1 MTPCPIAPARVH
13 RDASGSPSF
22 FTDLLNPSAFSMRI
36 LHPQRIFKNIYAT
49 PLIFWKMTPA
59 VPQQYSSIEVEV
71 QQYSSTATP
80 QQYKWLFTGTPVR
93 FSFFLT
99 LGCTPVEKV
108 TPTGAVRQGVSRVNI
123 WAKKLYFFPHPVW
136 KYTYFFPVLR
146 QLKMTNVTKSD
157 VIWREA
163 SKILNI

>member
-1 MTPCPIAPARVH
+1 MTPCPFAPARVH
-13 RDASGSPSF
+13 RGASGSPSF
-22 FTDLLNPSAFSMRI
+22 FTDFLNPSAFSMRI

-49 PLIFWKMTPA
+49 PLKFWKITPA
-59 VPQQYSSIEVEV
+59 VPQQYSSIEV

-108 TPTGAVRQGVSRVNI
+108 TPTGAVRQGVSRINI

-136 KYTYFFPVLR
+136 KYTYFFPVER
-146 QLKMTNVTKSD
+146 QRKMTKVTKSD
-157 VIWREA
+157 LIWCEA
-163 SKILNI
+163 LKILNI